1 MLKEIYF
8 IQSLDI
14 FYILDILWTFA
25 FAIAGAYKARSLWL
39 NIFAVIALG
48 MVTAIWGW
56 TIRDLVI
63 WRVPLFYIED
73 INYILFILIA
83 SLIAFLLPKLIAKAY
98 SIFRFI
104 DSIWLSIFV
113 IIWTNIW
120 FTFFLQNLNNY
131 NLLHIWIISVLLWMI
146 TWFWWWVIRDSII
159 WQTPYAFKKNANYVT
174 ASFLGASVYFIFTFT
189 NIILAIVVSFLIT
202 MTYREIVS
210 PYWIVSKLYFNRK
223 K

>member
-25 FAIAGAYKARSLWL
+25 FAIAWAYKARSLWL

-83 SLIAFLLPKLIAKAY
+83 SLIAFLLPKLMAKAY

-120 FTFFLQNLNNY
+120 FTFFLQNFNNY
-131 NLLHIWIISVLLWMI
+131 NLLHIWIISVLLW
-146 TWFWWWVIRDSII
+146 
-159 WQTPYAFKKNANYVT
+159 
-174 ASFLGASVYFIFTFT
+174 
-189 NIILAIVVSFLIT
+189 
-202 MTYREIVS
+202 
-210 PYWIVSKLYFNRK
+210 
-223 K
+223 